1 MNLSYRT
8 SSSLECYRKKEGT
21 VIITM
26 IYVEILALNSVALV
40 AVACHFLVTLVAF
53 VARLLFLFFVVVVGA
68 TVAFNEFS
76 ALETSA
82 SAAARSRF
90 ALSRAGGFF
99 LGSAAASSRTFSGL
113 SFLLC
118 LKSNIKQLCKKFHP
132 KLTF

>member
-8 SSSLECYRKKEGT
+8 SSSLECYKKKEGT

-26 IYVEILALNSVALV
+26 IYVEISALNSVALV
-40 AVACHFLVTLVAF
+40 AVACHFLVTLVA
-53 VARLLFLFFVVVVGA
+53 RLLFLFFVVVVGA
-68 TVAFNEFS
+68 VVAFNEFS

-82 SAAARSRF
+82 SAATRRRF
-90 ALSRAGGFF
+90 ALSRAGGLF

-118 LKSNIKQLCKKFHP
+118 LKSNIKQLCNKLHP

>member
-53 VARLLFLFFVVVVGA
+53 VARLLFLFFVVVVVGA

-118 LKSNIKQLCKKFHP
+118 LKSNI
-132 KLTF
+132 TIM